1 MLRCQRI
8 AGSPA
13 GLALEPVAVPLL
25 ARLSSRVARPTGGAL
40 RSTHATDE
48 LQPQRRGIA
57 CSAAS
62 SEDQE
67 APDDDGQQRRIKRDA
82 LFARLTQPH
91 DPDNALLRLWEA
103 WARDARFLNDRF
115 AFFDPEYT
123 RQDNEHEKEG
133 TMYMRRVAIRDYAY
147 AVPSAEALDVIAQ
160 ESGGRVVEVGA
171 GTGYWAWLLSRRGVD
186 VVAVDTGGEMFFQDS
201 PAAREAL
208 PFIIGAK
215 RYFPEMQECD
225 GPEFLARHGG
235 CPDRALL
242 MCWVSSAVGEASLA
256 AYRGDTVV
264 AVGETDM
271 GCTWELN
278 TEEHPEWRQVRYV
291 PLPQWPRIRDD
302 MRVYRRVR
310 PVDGEEEGKRE
321 GEEGEE
327 GEGEEGEGGEGEEGE
342 EGEGEGEE
350 VGEASHQEPQQK
362 RRRRPWRRLQ
372 WRRSVERVV
381 P

>member
-1 MLRCQRI
+1 MPTSLPDTRPRPQTTTN
-8 AGSPA
+8 
-13 GLALEPVAVPLL
+13 E
-25 ARLSSRVARPTGGAL
+25 RL
-40 RSTHATDE
+40 
-48 LQPQRRGIA
+48 
-57 CSAAS
+57 
-62 SEDQE
+62 QE

-215 RYFPEMQECD
+215 RYFPEMQ
-225 GPEFLARHGG
+225 AR
-235 CPDRALL
+235 A
-242 MCWVSSAVGEASLA
+242 
-256 AYRGDTVV
+256 
-264 AVGETDM
+264 
-271 GCTWELN
+271 
-278 TEEHPEWRQVRYV
+278 
-291 PLPQWPRIRDD
+291 
-302 MRVYRRVR
+302 RVR
-310 PVDGEEEGKRE
+310 SVGVGVC
-321 GEEGEE
+321 
-327 GEGEEGEGGEGEEGE
+327 EGGYEGCG
-342 EGEGEGEE
+342 
-350 VGEASHQEPQQK
+350 K
-362 RRRRPWRRLQ
+362 
-372 WRRSVERVV
+372 
-381 P
+381 